1 MAAID
6 IRRKHGKSLKDA
18 RAAVERVA
26 KAVAKEYGFKHAW
39 DGDTLEFS
47 RSGAKGS
54 IKVAKTEV
62 HIRAEL
68 GFLMSALKPV
78 IESEITRKLDKEF
91 GTA

>member
-18 RAAVERVA
+18 KAAVERVA
-26 KAVAKEYGFKHAW
+26 KAVAKEYGFSHAW
-39 DGDTLEFS
+39 EGNTLEFS
-47 RSGAKGS
+47 RTGAKGS
-54 IKVAKTEV
+54 ITVAKSEV

-78 IESEITRKLDKEF
+78 IEGEITRKLDKAF
-91 GTA
+91 GVA